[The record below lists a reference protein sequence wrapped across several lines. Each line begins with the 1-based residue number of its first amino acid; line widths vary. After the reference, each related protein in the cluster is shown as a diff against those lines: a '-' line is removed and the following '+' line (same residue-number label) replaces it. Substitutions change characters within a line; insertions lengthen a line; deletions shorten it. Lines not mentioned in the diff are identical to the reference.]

1 MLKKY
6 RVLKVLHH
14 GPCGEVLL
22 AEHIGLSGRRVMK
35 SLDRRHPWYDILVQE
50 ARMLQLCHHPSIPII
65 YDILE
70 FDTKTYIVEEFIE
83 GETLKQYVLRQK
95 CLSGS
100 LLLNYSIQLCE
111 ILQYIHHPS
120 RNILHLDLKPENVLI
135 SDHKVKLVD
144 FGSAIYRDQQKEN
157 MLFFGTAGY
166 CAPEQQM
173 AGELSAETDI
183 YGLGKC
189 MEFMLSYTKVIPK
202 GYQKIVK
209 NCLRT
214 GEKRYQDAA
223 QAANELKQLSAGRKA
238 EKPQEV
244 WISVAGGLS
253 EEESTCFSILLA
265 QYLKRRYQKNVLYLD
280 CTESHLLEQREMRE
294 NGFVTELDGVTV
306 AGRVAP
312 EEANGFRGRGYAYI
326 VCDFGR
332 RNPQHSEMMFSGHF
346 LVGAVM
352 QWTKPQWQKRIL
364 ETRGEERMVLVLTG
378 GDEPL
383 AKQWMHKVG
392 LVRKVPLYSNGDGL
406 SGQLYRQMRKLLRQ
420 SGV

>member
-14 GPCGEVLL
+14 GLGGEVLL
-22 AEHIGLSGRRVMK
+22 AEHMGLSGRRVIK
-35 SLDRRHPWYDILVQE
+35 SIDHSHPWHDTLIRE
-50 ARMLQLCHHPSIPII
+50 ARVLQQCHHPSIPII

-83 GETLKQYVLRQK
+83 GETLKEYVLRQK

-135 SDHKVKLVD
+135 SNHKVKLVD
-144 FGSAIYRDQQKEN
+144 FGSAIYRNQQNEN
-157 MLFFGTAGY
+157 TLFFGTAGY

-189 MEFMLSYTKVIPK
+189 MEFMLCYVKESPK

-209 NCLRT
+209 NCLRI
-214 GEKRYQDAA
+214 GEKRYQDASQTA
-223 QAANELKQLSAGRKA
+223 KELKRLEGRQKT

-244 WISVAGGLS
+244 WISVAGGLA
-253 EEESTCFSILLA
+253 EEESTGFSILLA
-265 QYLKRRYQKNVLYLD
+265 RYLKEKYQKNVLYLD
-280 CTESHLLEQREMRE
+280 CTESHLIEQRELKE

-312 EEANGFRGRGYAYI
+312 EEAKGFRGRGYAYI
-326 VCDFGR
+326 ICDFGR
-332 RNPQHSEMMFSGHF
+332 RNPRYSDLMFSGYF
-346 LVGAVM
+346 LVGHVM
-352 QWTKPQWQKRIL
+352 QWKKMQWQKRIL
-364 ETRGEERMVLVLTG
+364 EIRGEEQMVLVLTG
-378 GDEPL
+378 GIISL
-383 AKQWMHKVG
+383 Q
-392 LVRKVPLYSNGDGL
+392 N
-406 SGQLYRQMRKLLRQ
+406 SGCTRREK
-420 SGV
+420 